1 MNKRLSAGNILLVLF
16 CTVFIAGAARAAAQ
30 EAEPKIVH
38 KDGLRIVN
46 LEGSPYEIGL
56 QHGKLLKDD
65 IRRIYK
71 IYLKDLVYDTWIKE
85 YAILGKGGKLAYSN
99 PRKAMAKFAKNLE
112 KDIPEEYI
120 QEMKGI
126 ADGAEIPYIE
136 VLNMNSHIDYFAI
149 LCSTIIAT
157 GPASKDGKLVEAR
170 NLDWAQ
176 GGLRDLDKFST
187 VFVVKPE
194 NGHSFVSVFYPGL
207 VGALTSVND
216 AKVTSELNFS
226 MAKKNDRNGTP
237 ALLLMR
243 KVVQYGGTLDE
254 AEKIL
259 RDAPRLAGYNITI
272 ADGKTN
278 DARLIEITAGVV
290 DTLSPFEG
298 KMVSTNHFIT
308 DKLAGQNIETS
319 NFSSSPSGDRFN
331 RLTEL
336 LAQNHGK
343 IDMELAQEM
352 IHDDVVKV
360 SGTVQT
366 AIFKPADQL
375 LWVWTR
381 DRAPGDFVKLDVAD
395 LLAD

>member
-1 MNKRLSAGNILLVLF
+1 MLVA
-16 CTVFIAGAARAAAQ
+16 VFTCSIVKAAP
-30 EAEPKIVH
+30 ELIE
-38 KDGLRIVN
+38 KDGLRIVK
-46 LEGSPYEIGL
+46 LSGTPYDIGL

-65 IRRIYK
+65 IMRIYK
-71 IYLKDLVYDTWIKE
+71 IYLKDLVYNKWMKE
-85 YAILGKGGKLAYSN
+85 YAILGRGGKEAYSN
-99 PRKAMAKFAKNLE
+99 PRKVMTKFAKAME
-112 KDIPEEYI
+112 KNIPEEYI

-126 ADGAEIPYIE
+126 ADGAQIPYSE

-149 LCSTIIAT
+149 LCSTLIAT
-157 GPASKDGKLVEAR
+157 GPASKDGKLIEAR

-176 GGLRDLDKFST
+176 GGLKDLDKFST
-187 VFVVKPE
+187 VFVIKPE
-194 NGHSFVSVFYPGL
+194 KGHAFVSVFYPGL

-216 AKVTSELNFS
+216 AKITSELNFS
-226 MAKKNDRNGTP
+226 MAKGNAKNGTP

-243 KVVQYGGTLDE
+243 KVVQYGGSLDE

-272 ADGKTN
+272 ADGNTN
-278 DARLIEITAGVV
+278 NARLIEITADVV
-290 DTLSPFEG
+290 DTLSPTDG

-308 DKLAGQNIETS
+308 EKLADGNIDTS
-319 NFSSSPSGDRFN
+319 NFSSSPSEDRFN

-336 LAQNHGK
+336 LNENYGNV
-343 IDMELAQEM
+343 DMALAQKM
-352 IHDDVVKV
+352 IHDGLVKV

-381 DRAPGDFVKLDVAD
+381 NRKPGDFVKLNVAE